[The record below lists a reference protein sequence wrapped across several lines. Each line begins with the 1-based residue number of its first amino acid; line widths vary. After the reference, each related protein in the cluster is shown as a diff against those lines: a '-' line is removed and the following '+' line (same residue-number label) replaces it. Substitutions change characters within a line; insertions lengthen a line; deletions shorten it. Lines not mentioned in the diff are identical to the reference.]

1 MCAAFVHKCV
11 CPRFECFLMKS
22 LRHPNI
28 VKLVGVCWED
38 SLLACCLEF
47 VENGSLEDWLRRT
60 AGGTAYDP
68 SKKKKKK
75 EEVEMLLAESVYHG
89 FDHDGKY
96 DPTLLTAEDLTQ
108 LDENLAMT
116 ERFSAECS
124 TGASKWEAKLGPA
137 DQPLEGDAQCWAM

>member
-1 MCAAFVHKCV
+1 MFTNVCA
-11 CPRFECFLMKS
+11 PRFECFLMKS

-38 SLLACCLEF
+38 SLFACCLEF

-75 EEVEMLLAESVYHG
+75 EEVEMLLAESVYRG

-108 LDENLAMT
+108 LDENLVMS

-137 DQPLEGDAQCWAM
+137 DQPLEGGAQCWAM